1 MSASVCCAIISCSFV
16 GMTETDTAL
25 SVVEMHRPLG
35 ALAHSSSFLPRD
47 VSLQHNAAYD
57 FDPSWSIG
65 RDAIPYRRRNTIS
78 VEPSAGALM
87 RIN

>member
-1 MSASVCCAIISCSFV
+1 
-16 GMTETDTAL
+16 MTQTDTAL
-25 SVVEMHRPLG
+25 SVAQMHRPLD
-35 ALAHSSSFLPRD
+35 AY
-47 VSLQHNAAYD
+47 VSLQHNAAHD

-65 RDAIPYRRRNTIS
+65 RDAIPYRRRHTIS